1 MYHHPPKSHSGGSA
15 SGGSRLKER
24 RSITQRRGNPG
35 LASHRQSGAGVGL
48 YPLKSPLGGNTA
60 PVSFGNIQA
69 VGAGDTNSSISR
81 SAFPLNA
88 LAHWP
93 AEHDI
98 SDGNQ
103 TRPSYAAGKDG
114 KNDNNLF
121 TFRISDKPDGADNEI
136 AVDRRSPT
144 VGGGIGFGTTGGA
157 DPLVVGVADRMRR
170 PSGSAAAA
178 AGRGPIALV
187 PDPLMPSGECAAHI
201 DRLLEYVRQ
210 KHRECTYTAHMALA
224 SPTASNTPT
233 RLDPTPPRTPTPT
246 HLSPAIR
253 TGGGSGSPGGGS
265 TVSTVSVGADS
276 NHSASAL
283 PAPSRDSAAGGN
295 DGMEDPY
302 SPRRR
307 AVTMDHRLHSG
318 RRRQDAATMAATGR
332 TPSGVRAK
340 LEELRAR
347 RLARLEEEERALI
360 EGRSP
365 TSPIPLSPPALDGSS
380 FKPRANTD
388 IVSPGRVR
396 RSGNANV
403 SGSGWET
410 ETATV
415 CTNNSSGTEDPD
427 FFDNKDVVAM
437 FRELPLPFKE
447 LDWEKQVYYYHVTQ
461 SSTSTGADRSPTKM
475 NKEENDDVVDIRDCR
490 AECLGDLLGEKLA
503 ARVVAR
509 SARREAAA
517 AAAPASVLRRR
528 RMSEDNNGDED
539 GDGGSTEL
547 DAADAQAQHLA
558 DVDAWLDFDS
568 DADEHGAEA
577 ERSFDWSRDGFGY
590 MEFRRSSR
598 PMLAQPSLLSPAK
611 GVGLAGAGTTGT
623 GAAPAAAAAIVGA
636 HGVSP
641 LSRQLRQSP
650 LHVPSI
656 SAVATVAS
664 PTTPLPRPRGPL
676 ARGALHTESPPS
688 PAAQSAADKPQQR
701 RRNSGNNGGRAGGMM
716 TQMRDRAFGRGGKND
731 DHLLSLIKESD
742 AVTESDD
749 GWQILSH
756 PDGDAGTGNAA
767 LPAPEQQLRDIASEN
782 QRLERQIARAREA
795 VSALAR
801 VICPT
806 AVG

>member
-24 RSITQRRGNPG
+24 RSITQRRGNSG
-35 LASHRQSGAGVGL
+35 LASHRQSVAGVGI
-48 YPLKSPLGGNTA
+48 YPLKSPLGENTA

-69 VGAGDTNSSISR
+69 VGAGDTSGSIGS

-88 LAHWP
+88 LAHRI
-93 AEHDI
+93 AEYDN
-98 SDGNQ
+98 SDGSR
-103 TRPSYAAGKDG
+103 TRPSYAAGKSG
-114 KNDNNLF
+114 RNDNSSF
-121 TFRISDKPDGADNEI
+121 TFRVSDKPDGADKET
-136 AVDRRSPT
+136 AVDRQSPT
-144 VGGGIGFGTTGGA
+144 VGGGIGLGA
-157 DPLVVGVADRMRR
+157 TDRSDPLVSVYM
-170 PSGSAAAA
+170 
-178 AGRGPIALV
+178 
-187 PDPLMPSGECAAHI
+187 
-201 DRLLEYVRQ
+201 
-210 KHRECTYTAHMALA
+210 AHMVMAL
-224 SPTASNTPT
+224 PTASNTPT

-246 HLSPAIR
+246 RLSPAIR
-253 TGGGSGSPGGGS
+253 TGGGSGSPAGGSS
-265 TVSTVSVGADS
+265 TVSTVSVGAGS

-283 PAPSRDSAAGGN
+283 PAPSRDTAVGGN
-295 DGMEDPY
+295 GALEDPY

-318 RRRQDAATMAATGR
+318 RRRQDAAAMATTGR

-347 RLARLEEEERALI
+347 RLARMEEEERALI

-365 TSPIPLSPPALDGSS
+365 TSPVPLSPPAFDGSS

-388 IVSPGRVR
+388 IVSPGRAR
-396 RSGNANV
+396 CSGNANA

-410 ETATV
+410 ATATV
-415 CTNNSSGTEDPD
+415 CANNSSSGTEDPD

-461 SSTSTGADRSPTKM
+461 PSTDIGSSTDRSPTMEK
-475 NKEENDDVVDIRDCR
+475 KEKNDVVDIRDCR

-509 SARREAAA
+509 SARRGAATA
-517 AAAPASVLRRR
+517 ADTASVSALRRR
-528 RMSEDNNGDED
+528 RASEDEDGDGD

-598 PMLAQPSLLSPAK
+598 PMLPQPSLLSPAK
-611 GVGLAGAGTTGT
+611 GVGLAGAGTIG
-623 GAAPAAAAAIVGA
+623 AAAAPVGAANVGA

-656 SAVATVAS
+656 SAAAAAS
-664 PTTPLPRPRGPL
+664 PTTLLPRPRGPL
-676 ARGALHTESPPS
+676 ARGTLHTESPAS
-688 PAAQSAADKPQQR
+688 PAAQSAAEKPQQR
-701 RRNSGNNGGRAGGMM
+701 RRNGGNSGGLVGGMM

-731 DHLLSLIKESD
+731 AHLLSLIK
-742 AVTESDD
+742 ESDD

-756 PDGDAGTGNAA
+756 PDGDDGAGNGA

-782 QRLERQIARAREA
+782 QRLEREIARAREA

-801 VICPT
+801 VVCPT

>member
-1 MYHHPPKSHSGGSA
+1 MA
-15 SGGSRLKER
+15 
-24 RSITQRRGNPG
+24 
-35 LASHRQSGAGVGL
+35 
-48 YPLKSPLGGNTA
+48 
-60 PVSFGNIQA
+60 
-69 VGAGDTNSSISR
+69 
-81 SAFPLNA
+81 
-88 LAHWP
+88 
-93 AEHDI
+93 
-98 SDGNQ
+98 
-103 TRPSYAAGKDG
+103 
-114 KNDNNLF
+114 
-121 TFRISDKPDGADNEI
+121 PDGADKET
-136 AVDRRSPT
+136 AVDRQSPT
-144 VGGGIGFGTTGGA
+144 VGGGIGLGA
-157 DPLVVGVADRMRR
+157 TDRSDPLVVGVAGRMRR
-170 PSGSAAAA
+170 QSGSTAAVPAA
-178 AGRGPIALV
+178 AGRGLIPLA
-187 PDPLMPSGECAAHI
+187 PDPLMPPGECADRI
-201 DRLLEYVRQ
+201 DKVLEYVRQ
-210 KHRECTYTAHMALA
+210 RHRESVYMAHMVMAL
-224 SPTASNTPT
+224 PTASNTPT

-246 HLSPAIR
+246 RLSPAIR
-253 TGGGSGSPGGGS
+253 TGGGSGSPAGGSS
-265 TVSTVSVGADS
+265 TVSTVSVGAGS

-283 PAPSRDSAAGGN
+283 PAPSRDTAVGGN
-295 DGMEDPY
+295 GALEDPY

-318 RRRQDAATMAATGR
+318 RRRQDAAAMATTGR

-347 RLARLEEEERALI
+347 RLARMEEEERALI

-365 TSPIPLSPPALDGSS
+365 TSPVPLSPPAFDGSS

-388 IVSPGRVR
+388 IVSPGRAR
-396 RSGNANV
+396 CSGNANA

-410 ETATV
+410 ATATV
-415 CTNNSSGTEDPD
+415 CANNSSSGTEDPD

-461 SSTSTGADRSPTKM
+461 PSTDIGSSTDRSPTMEK
-475 NKEENDDVVDIRDCR
+475 KEKNDVVDIRDCR

-509 SARREAAA
+509 SARRGAATA
-517 AAAPASVLRRR
+517 ADTASVSALRRR
-528 RMSEDNNGDED
+528 RASEDEDGDGD

-598 PMLAQPSLLSPAK
+598 PMLPQPSLLSPAK
-611 GVGLAGAGTTGT
+611 GVGLAGAGTIG
-623 GAAPAAAAAIVGA
+623 AAAAPVGAANVGA

-656 SAVATVAS
+656 SAAAAAS
-664 PTTPLPRPRGPL
+664 PTTLLPRPRGPL
-676 ARGALHTESPPS
+676 ARGTLHTESPAS
-688 PAAQSAADKPQQR
+688 PAAQSAAEKPQQR
-701 RRNSGNNGGRAGGMM
+701 RRNGGNSGGLVGGMM

-731 DHLLSLIKESD
+731 AHLLSLIK
-742 AVTESDD
+742 ESDD

-756 PDGDAGTGNAA
+756 PDGDDGAGNGA

-782 QRLERQIARAREA
+782 QRLEREIARAREA
-795 VSALAR
+795 
-801 VICPT
+801 
-806 AVG
+806 